1 MTCWFSKLSLLG
13 LLLLSLATAN
23 AAEAPEPGPE
33 DGGLRLRLA
42 VKQWADAKEGYDVRL
57 EVLNVS
63 DRPVTLRARWR
74 DDSEAGDV
82 KGYLEAATSI
92 ECVPAVAPWIGGV
105 QEGRRTRTQPEHVL
119 KAGESLPVSWQT
131 ERRRLKNRVTDP
143 SEVQNPTFPMRGLYS
158 VHATV
163 DVMAGER
170 TVRLRSNEQLIAVGG
185 SRSMPKST
193 FGRLSYVD
201 PEGKTAVL
209 GLGSLHKTTV
219 GDQFEIGHPKGG
231 HWKLTITR
239 VERETS
245 HGNLEILPSLRPAGS
260 ATPQVLMTG
269 NLITAR

>member
-1 MTCWFSKLSLLG
+1 MTRSFSALSLLG
-13 LLLLSLATAN
+13 LLSLSLATAN

-42 VKQWADAKEGYDVRL
+42 VKPRADAKEGYDVRL

-63 DRPVTLRARWR
+63 DRPVTLRSRWR

-105 QEGRRTRTQPEHVL
+105 QEGRRTRPQPENVL
-119 KAGESLPVSWQT
+119 KAGETLPVSWQT
-131 ERRRLKNRVTDP
+131 EGRRLKNRVTDP
-143 SEVQNPTFPMRGLYS
+143 NDVQNPTFPVPGLYS

-163 DVMAGER
+163 DVVAGER
-170 TVRLRSNEQLIAVGG
+170 MVRLRSNEHLVAVGG

-201 PEGKTAVL
+201 PEGKTAGL
-209 GLGSLHKTTV
+209 GLGSLHKIAV
-219 GDQFEIGHPKGG
+219 GDQFEIGHAKGG

-239 VERETS
+239 VEPETS
-245 HGNLEILPSLRPAGS
+245 HGNLEVLPSLRPAGS
-260 ATPQVLMTG
+260 TSPHALMDAK
-269 NLITAR
+269 LITAK